1 VPDEVKIQKPGEGR
15 PVPHGEEAPPL
26 PPNLPV
32 MPVRETVLFP
42 GIIQPLTV
50 GRKKSLALVQDVV
63 MGDRLFAVVTQKDPA
78 HDDPTSDDLY
88 RVGCAVRVLKLVRM
102 PDENQTVIVQATGR
116 VQVARVTQTDP
127 YFRADLAPLPDV
139 VESGTQ
145 LDALVMT
152 ARRLIGRIIELS
164 PRIPPEAVA
173 VVSAIEH
180 PGQLADFIAAN
191 MNIDVAKKQALL
203 EEPHVAQRLRTATE
217 FMQREIEI
225 LELASKIQSDA
236 RDRIEESQREYYLRE
251 QLKSIQ
257 KELGEKDEKTGLTDQ
272 LKADIQAAGMP
283 TKVREE
289 AQRELK
295 RLEAMPI
302 HAPDFNVVRTYI
314 EYLVEMPW
322 SKSTVDRIDLAEA
335 EKILQHDHYGLEQP
349 KKRIL
354 EFLAVRKLRA
364 DLRGPILCF
373 VGPPGVGKTSLGQ
386 SIARAMGRKF
396 IRISLG
402 GMRDEAEIR
411 GHRRTYIGA
420 LPGRIIMEIR
430 KAGVNNPVFM
440 LDEVDKLG
448 RDWHGD
454 PTSALLEVLDP
465 EQNFSFTDHY
475 LDVPFDLSKV
485 LFIATANMLD
495 PVPPALKDRLE
506 VINLPGYVEQEKL
519 AIAQRYL
526 VPRQRR
532 EHGLKG
538 DQIQFSTGALRQM
551 TRYYTH
557 EAGVRNLE
565 REIAA
570 ACRGVARRIAQDET
584 AAASIT
590 ADNLSDYLG
599 PEKFLPDVK
608 LRTSTPGVATGLAWT
623 PSGGDIL
630 FIEATSMPGG
640 GRLTLT
646 GQIGDVMKE
655 SAQAALAY
663 VRSRAEQWGIPTS
676 QFRKRDLHIHIPA
689 GATPKDGPSAGITIF
704 AALMSLLQR
713 RPVRSNVAMT
723 GEITLRGLVLPVG
736 GVKEKVLAAKRAG
749 IREVI
754 LPDRNRKDIEEIPK
768 EIRGDMTFHYIT
780 HMEEALPLILTG
792 ARRRPRQAPTK
803 TLAEVYDGD
812 RPRST
817 SKPPRAKPSPKTT
830 KPPRA
835 KPVMTQRAAKGRA

>member
-1 VPDEVKIQKPGEGR
+1 MPDQVKIQR
-15 PVPHGEEAPPL
+15 PPDAPPAARAEDVQPL
-26 PPNLPV
+26 PGNLPV

-63 MGDRLFAVVTQKDPA
+63 MGDRLFAVVTQKDPS
-78 HDDPTSDDLY
+78 HDDPRIDDLY
-88 RVGCAVRVLKLVRM
+88 RVGCTVRVLKLVRM
-102 PDENQTVIVQATGR
+102 PDDNQTIIVQAIGR
-116 VQVARVTQTDP
+116 VSVGTVTQTDP
-127 YFRADLAPLPDV
+127 YFRADLAPMPDV
-139 VESGTQ
+139 VEPGTE
-145 LDALVMT
+145 LDALVVS

-164 PRIPPEAVA
+164 PRIPQEAVA
-173 VVSAIEH
+173 VVSAIEA

-191 MNIDVAKKQALL
+191 MNVDVAKKQGLL
-203 EEPHVAQRLRTATE
+203 EEPSVAHRLRTATE
-217 FMQREIEI
+217 LMQREIEV

-236 RDRIEESQREYYLRE
+236 RDRIEETQREYYLRE
-251 QLKSIQ
+251 QMKSIQ
-257 KELGEKDEKTGLTDQ
+257 KELGEKDEKTGLVDQ
-272 LKADIQAAGMP
+272 LRADIAAAGMP
-283 TKVREE
+283 PKVRQE
-289 AQRELK
+289 AERELK
-295 RLEAMPI
+295 RLDAMPI

-322 SKSTVDRIDLAEA
+322 AKSTIDRIDLAEA
-335 EKILQHDHYGLEQP
+335 ERILNHDHYGLEQP

-364 DLRGPILCF
+364 DLRGPILCL

-386 SIARAMGRKF
+386 SIARAMGRRF

-411 GHRRTYIGA
+411 GHRRTYVGA

-430 KAGVNNPVFM
+430 KAAVNNPVFM

-448 RDWHGD
+448 HDWHGD

-506 VINLPGYVEQEKL
+506 VISLPGYVEVEKL

-532 EHGLKG
+532 EHGLKAE
-538 DQIQFSTGALRQM
+538 QIQFSPGALKQM
-551 TRYYTH
+551 IRYYTH

-570 ACRGVARRIAQDET
+570 ACRSVARKITQDEVK
-584 AAASIT
+584 AAGIT
-590 ADNLSDYLG
+590 AGNVSDYLG

-608 LRTSTPGVATGLAWT
+608 LRTSTSGVATGLAWT
-623 PSGGDIL
+623 PAGGDIL
-630 FIEATSMPGG
+630 FIEATSMPGSG
-640 GRLTLT
+640 KLTLT
-646 GQIGDVMKE
+646 GQLGDVMKE
-655 SAQAALAY
+655 SALAALAY
-663 VRSRAEQWGIPTS
+663 VRSRADQWDIPTS

-689 GATPKDGPSAGITIF
+689 GATPKDGPSAGITLF
-704 AALMSLLQR
+704 AALMSLFQQ

-723 GEITLRGLVLPVG
+723 GEVTLRGLVLPVG
-736 GVKEKVLAAKRAG
+736 GIKEKVLAAKRAG

-754 LPDRNRKDIEEIPK
+754 LPDRNRKDVEEIPK
-768 EIRGDMTFHYIT
+768 EIRGDMTFHYIS
-780 HMEEALPLILTG
+780 HMDDALPLVLTK
-792 ARRRPRQAPTK
+792 ARRRARPT
-803 TLAEVYDGD
+803 AEPKVVAAVRDAK
-812 RPRST
+812 RPAKP
-817 SKPPRAKPSPKTT
+817 SKPPHAKPAP
-830 KPPRA
+830 
-835 KPVMTQRAAKGRA
+835 TQRAAKGRA